1 MNQRIVRYVPVAA
14 AGRVERVSFATSA
27 ELRAFQKGLALV
39 TAAPVR
45 AFETKAEAEA
55 AMRECKRCGTDT
67 AGGFCTDVTCAFHD
81 HRQDC
86 PRGWEGHEHALQ
98 CDGYACTCGGRP
110 EDEED
115 ADG

>member
-14 AGRVERVSFATSA
+14 AGRVERVSFATAA

-39 TAAPVR
+39 AAAPVR

-55 AMRECKRCGTDT
+55 VLRACKRCGTDT
-67 AGGFCTDVTCAFHD
+67 AAGFCADVTCAFHD

-86 PRGWEGHEHALQ
+86 PRGWDGHALQ
-98 CDGYACTCGGRP
+98 CDDDECTCGERP
-110 EDEED
+110 AEED
-115 ADG
+115 DDG